1 MKIKLSENQIDI
13 ILKENAFN
21 ESNPC
26 NSLGEGKKF
35 CNTLSK
41 VLKGKSKLKSKS
53 IEIFTHLRDNTDVF
67 GQTIKLGGSD
77 KHFEER
83 RKQLLEFY
91 RLLMSYNSC
100 SKMRESVKLDL
111 EGNLSNKELKMVV
124 DSSEEYSL
132 FNRIDTHYSSHAYI
146 ITLIAIDLNKVDD
159 FKFYQLDTFDTTQV
173 REEVSEYIL
182 NDNDKHLIKEKV
194 TEILSNENSG
204 EPLVKSL
211 TYSKSTGDNF
221 EDEVKSALEDKG
233 YTVHSFGTDFGFV
246 DYFGVDMVAIKDG
259 KLFPIQA
266 STNRKFTP
274 KFYEY
279 ADDDCPCRAIYKAN
293 GKFRVE
299 SPTLSLG
306 ESKEILK
313 QKISDIGMSDIELID
328 RFKDEDITDDFL
340 RNLDRKLLKS
350 GDKVKNITKYLE
362 KYLNSLEQRQQPQEE
377 PEDSYFVDDDEYQ
390 EKSKIGRKQFIKEL
404 RPLQVELLKL
414 QEYVKQSGKSVVI
427 VFEGRD
433 SAGKGSTIKKF
444 TEYLQPQYT
453 KVVALGIPTED
464 EKKNWFQRYENQIE
478 AGKIIFFD
486 RSWYNRGIVEPVM
499 GYSTME
505 EYADFMENVGD
516 FEQSLLDKG
525 HQVFKF
531 WLSITQDTQRRR
543 FDMRKNSPLKYWKF
557 SPNDEASI
565 DKWDDYTEFK
575 EKALK
580 QTSEVIP
587 WTVVDTNDK
596 RAGALNA
603 IRAVLNKVD
612 YTDKDEKNLGMIYPE
627 VVTTVQEDLNSP
639 EDTDENTL
647 PYDFYKGEYIKEDKS
662 FVAAYLLGEEVGK
675 QIEVYNIIEYKDN
688 YSAFMNGYT
697 PYSITTHKVLL
708 PTSQIEIL
716 GDVPNKEG
724 FKFIK
729 LPYWLYKKKQDDLR
743 ISRLNERKALY
754 LTSKHRSD
762 AQLEKLFDPNF
773 EHFYNE
779 ISYDEIDR
787 KRMSITKDNFTKKK
801 ERNEVVTEDDSFMR
815 RRVDKV
821 IFRKIVNPRVTIT
834 VEKHPNGQI
843 VGVENPFNIRFPYQE
858 GQLLDRGHETWAH
871 VNGYEIS
878 KDGFNFKGGPE
889 KKKFGI
895 PISMLPPH
903 LKNL

>member
-1 MKIKLSENQIDI
+1 MKVKLTESQIDTL
-13 ILKENAFN
+13 LKENTFN

-53 IEIFTHLRDNTDVF
+53 IEIFKHLRDNTDVF
-67 GQTIKLGGSD
+67 GQTIQLGGSD

-83 RKQLLEFY
+83 RKQLLNFY
-91 RLLMSYNSC
+91 KLLVSYNSC

-111 EGNLSNKELKMVV
+111 EGNLSSKRLSMVV

-146 ITLIAIDLNKVDD
+146 ITLIALDLNRKDD
-159 FKFYQLDTFDTTQV
+159 FKFYQIDTFDATQV

-182 NDNDKHLIKEKV
+182 NDNDKHLIEKKV
-194 TEILSNENSG
+194 TDILGNEESS
-204 EPLVKSL
+204 EPITKSL

-221 EDEVKSALEDKG
+221 EDEVKSSLTEKG
-233 YTVHSFGTDFGFV
+233 YTVYSFGADFGFV

-313 QKISDIGMSDIELID
+313 QKISDIGISDIELID

-350 GDKVKNITKYLE
+350 GDKAKNVTKYLE
-362 KYLNSLEQRQQPQEE
+362 KYLNSLEQRQQPQQE

-433 SAGKGSTIKKF
+433 SSGKGSTIKKF

-478 AGKIIFFD
+478 DGKIIFFD

-516 FEQSLLDKG
+516 FEQSLLNKG

-543 FDMRKNSPLKYWKF
+543 FDLRKNSPLKYWKF

-596 RAGALNA
+596 RTGALNA

-627 VVTTVQEDLNSP
+627 VVTTVNEDDDI
-639 EDTDENTL
+639 DTDETK
-647 PYDFYKGEYIKEDKS
+647 YDFYKGEYIQTDKS
-662 FVAAYLLGEEVGK
+662 FIAAYLMGEEKGK
-675 QIEVYNIIEYKDN
+675 QIEVLNLREYKDN
-688 YSAFMNGYT
+688 YSMFMNGYV
-697 PYSITTHKVLL
+697 PYSVTTHKTLL
-708 PTSQIEIL
+708 PLSQIEIL
-716 GDVPNKEG
+716 GDVPGKDG

-729 LPYWLYKKKQDDLR
+729 IPYWLFKKKQDDLK
-743 ISRLNERKALY
+743 INRLNEKKALY
-754 LTSKHRSD
+754 LTSKHRSYD
-762 AQLEKLFDPNF
+762 QLEQLFTPEF
-773 EHFYNE
+773 EYFYNT
-779 ISYDEIDR
+779 ISYDETDR
-787 KRMSITKDNFTKKK
+787 KRMEIAKENHQRTKNRK
-801 ERNEVVTEDDSFMR
+801 EKEGITEDNSFMR
-815 RRVDKV
+815 RRTDKV
-821 IFRKIVNPRVTIT
+821 MFRKTVNPSVKIVVT
-834 VEKHPNGQI
+834 KYPNGQI
-843 VGVENPFNIRFPYQE
+843 VDIENPRNIRFPYQV
-858 GQLLDRGHETWAH
+858 GQVMDRGHETWAH

-878 KDGFNFKGGPE
+878 KDGFNYKGGPE

-895 PISMLPPH
+895 PVSMLPPH